1 MVNVKYLLVEFYGRV
16 MALMAKKWFAVL
28 TGLLVLLVAAT
39 AAAAP
44 AGSAAGLPPGDGVN
58 AIAVEQWTGKVFTV
72 LPLERGGKAAG
83 YAFTLVTERPD
94 LLTPAGSIRADWLE
108 GKRLEV
114 TAVKRLPAY
123 EDGPPVTDYEVVF
136 RETGGGVVLAAKALG
151 GQVAQMVPAEDLAGA
166 QKRFAGKTV
175 FSKRTA
181 IPAFQEEPGTIK
193 VKINEP
199 LKVED
204 VIAGI
209 SADEPIWLVVSTAEG
224 SKGYIAIAYSLTN
237 VHPGIWMT
245 ARPWEAVL
253 FEEDPRTLYAWD
265 EQTWA
270 AINDGV
276 AKTGM
281 VPDQVRLAWGEPL
294 NVVRAD
300 GEETWY
306 YPDKIVKFHP
316 AAGLFL
322 IQSR

>member
-1 MVNVKYLLVEFYGRV
+1 
-16 MALMAKKWFAVL
+16 MALVAKKWFAGL
-28 TGLLVLLVAAT
+28 TALLVLLVAAAVAGPVAGAPPGQE
-39 AAAAP
+39 AAAIP
-44 AGSAAGLPPGDGVN
+44 A
-58 AIAVEQWTGKVFTV
+58 EQWVGKVFVV
-72 LPLERGGKAAG
+72 LPLERGKKAEG

-94 LLTPAGSIRADWLE
+94 LLAASGNIRADWLE

-123 EDGPPVTDYEVVF
+123 QEGPPIIDYEVIF
-136 RETGGGVVLAAKALG
+136 REAGSGVIVAAKASG
-151 GQVAQMVPAEDLAGA
+151 GQVAQMVPAEDLTEA
-166 QKRFAGKTV
+166 QKRFAGKAV
-175 FSKRTA
+175 FSKRLA
-181 IPAFQEEPGTIK
+181 IPIFQEEPGTIK

-209 SADEPIWLVVSTAEG
+209 SANEPIWLVVSTADK

-237 VHPGIWMT
+237 VQPGIWMT

-276 AKTGM
+276 AKPGM

-294 NVVRAD
+294 NVIRAD
-300 GEETWY
+300 GEEIWY

-316 AAGLFL
+316 MAGLFL